1 MARNYF
7 VNIAELT
14 GYSPANHTETV
25 NKRVIGPETVGANQ
39 LEVVLGHVRKNTG
52 ALPHAHPG
60 IEQVCYMLEGR
71 ARVEVGGQSRE
82 IGPGE
87 ACFFPADEETR
98 LHGNIRRSQS
108 ARHLRAPLRG
118 KPEELH
124 RLRRTVSKCLESAIP
139 ASSFVWIGKTTP
151 TRQCPKRKRENGS
164 RSLKALSVDRGNA

>member
-7 VNIAELT
+7 VNVAELT

-82 IGPGE
+82 IG
-87 ACFFPADEETR
+87 
-98 LHGNIRRSQS
+98 Q
-108 ARHLRAPLRG
+108 AR
-118 KPEELH
+118 
-124 RLRRTVSKCLESAIP
+124 P
-139 ASSFVWIGKTTP
+139 ASSPQMRNTSSQQHPTKSKCSSFTRPPTGKIRRTP
-151 TRQCPKRKRENGS
+151 S
-164 RSLKALSVDRGNA
+164 FKAHGV

>member
-25 NKRVIGPETVGANQ
+25 NKRVIGPETVGAKQ
-39 LEVVLGHVRKNTG
+39 LEVVLGHVKKNAG

-87 ACFFPADEETR
+87 ACFFPADEKHANRRRPERR
-98 LHGNIRRSQS
+98 LTNCRVASGI
-108 ARHLRAPLRG
+108 
-118 KPEELH
+118 
-124 RLRRTVSKCLESAIP
+124 VSP
-139 ASSFVWIGKTTP
+139 GTKT
-151 TRQCPKRKRENGS
+151 N
-164 RSLKALSVDRGNA
+164 

>member
-14 GYSPANHTETV
+14 GYSPANHTATV

-39 LEVVLGHVRKNTG
+39 LEVVLGHVKKNAG

-82 IGPGE
+82 IGTGE
-87 ACFFPADEETR
+87 ACFFPQMRNTSSRQHPTKSKCSSFTR
-98 LHGNIRRSQS
+98 
-108 ARHLRAPLRG
+108 PPTG
-118 KPEELH
+118 KT
-124 RLRRTVSKCLESAIP
+124 RRTPLFKAYGVSKCLELA
-139 ASSFVWIGKTTP
+139 
-151 TRQCPKRKRENGS
+151 
-164 RSLKALSVDRGNA
+164 

>member
-14 GYSPANHTETV
+14 GHSPANHTETV

-71 ARVEVGGQSRE
+71 ARVEVGGQSRDE
-82 IGPGE
+82 AGPVGG
-87 ACFFPADEETR
+87 AVC
-98 LHGNIRRSQS
+98 
-108 ARHLRAPLRG
+108 APLLG
-118 KPEELH
+118 FDDP
-124 RLRRTVSKCLESAIP
+124 P
-139 ASSFVWIGKTTP
+139 AA
-151 TRQCPKRKRENGS
+151 Q
-164 RSLKALSVDRGNA
+164 

>member
-1 MARNYF
+1 MEGGCAAAIVKAGDAARMFRTISRRSSVHPVREIRRLFQKRTRSMARNYF

-39 LEVVLGHVRKNTG
+39 LEVVLGHVKKNAG

-87 ACFFPADEETR
+87 ACFFPADEKHVFTATSDEVKV
-98 LHGNIRRSQS
+98 LVIY
-108 ARHLRAPLRG
+108 APPYG
-118 KPEELH
+118 ENPKN
-124 RLRRTVSKCLESAIP
+124 AI
-139 ASSFVWIGKTTP
+139 V
-151 TRQCPKRKRENGS
+151 
-164 RSLKALSVDRGNA
+164 